1 MSAEKYLT
9 PEYKLNKEA
18 ILKALEALSDYF
30 KQHEAQGEICI
41 FGGTA
46 MLLAFDAREMTRD
59 VDAVFRPSSL
69 FRQAAVEIA
78 FSNNLP
84 EHWLNDGVKGF
95 ISSVGD
101 FTSEGLPQFSH
112 LRITRPT
119 AEYLLAM
126 KCLAARDSGYGT
138 DGDKKD
144 VMTLIAHLQLQT
156 VEAVFKIIERYYPQE
171 RIAVKTKFFVEEIM
185 QEVSKNECSKN

>member
-1 MSAEKYLT
+1 MSSEKYLT
-9 PEYKLNKEA
+9 PEYKLSKKT
-18 ILKALEALSDYF
+18 ILRALEALSDYF
-30 KQHEAQGEICI
+30 KQHGAQGEICI

-59 VDAVFRPSSL
+59 VDAIFQPSEL
-69 FRQAAVEIA
+69 FRDAAKKIGETHD
-78 FSNNLP
+78 LP

-95 ISSVGD
+95 VSAAGD

-144 VMTLIAHLQLQT
+144 VKTLIHHLELKT
-156 VEAVFKIIERYYPQE
+156 SEEIFGVVEKYYPRTQ
-171 RIAVKTKFFVEEIM
+171 ITVKTKFFVEEIM
-185 QEVSKNECSKN
+185 QEI

>member
-1 MSAEKYLT
+1 MSSEKYLT
-9 PEYKLNKEA
+9 PEYKLSKEA

-30 KQHEAQGEICI
+30 KQHGAQGEICI

-59 VDAVFRPSSL
+59 VDAIFQPSGL
-69 FRQAAVEIA
+69 FRDAAKKIGETHH
-78 FSNNLP
+78 LP

-95 ISSVGD
+95 ISSAGD

-126 KCLAARDSGYGT
+126 KCLAARGSGYDT
-138 DGDKKD
+138 DGDKND
-144 VMTLIAHLQLQT
+144 VKTLVNHLGLKIC
-156 VEAVFKIIERYYPQE
+156 EDVFKIVEKYYPQQ
-171 RIAVKTKFFVEEIM
+171 RITVKTKFFVEEII
-185 QEVSKNECSKN
+185 QEIFSKEVS